1 MIKCNLLN
9 LSGEAQ
15 ELVMIPL
22 RKGKRQVWTTET
34 LSAREYARREWG
46 KKRNDH
52 YNYFLIY
59 S

>member
-1 MIKCNLLN
+1 
-9 LSGEAQ
+9 
-15 ELVMIPL
+15 MIPL